1 MKRLAATL
9 LSAVFAVPVLSA
21 PRAMTFAGFNGAS
34 LDRTEFKSIEFSY
47 KDDDEIAFYGAVPQ
61 HSDTSGRLNTC
72 ANVAGAMVLGYYDK
86 VYDSMIENFTSTRV
100 IMGHVIYTPQTE
112 RTVAAGGRL
121 SAVD

>member
-47 KDDDEIAFYGAVPQ
+47 KDDDEVKINGGMPEYY
-61 HSDTSGRLNTC
+61 DTSEIRL
-72 ANVAGAMVLGYYDK
+72 K
-86 VYDSMIENFTSTRV
+86 E
-100 IMGHVIYTPQTE
+100 
-112 RTVAAGGRL
+112 
-121 SAVD
+121 